1 MALKYFG
8 SNERSASRF
17 PITSNSRDCC
27 TGSNPTLTHA
37 PCRQNCAAIALGGQP
52 VQSRDNVSCNSR
64 LFLPSYPLNHRPQM
78 TPPFRQQCLHDYGG
92 KGLLDESFLFVC
104 GGDENVLHRKKG
116 TENVQ
121 RSTPNIQRS
130 TKKEELTIR
139 GSPQRIG
146 PLADQI
152 VEEPRRRESFE
163 WRIETAPDRFAQRFR
178 P

>member
-78 TPPFRQQCLHDYGG
+78 TPPFGQQCLHDYGG
-92 KGLLDESFLFVC
+92 KGLLDESFLLVC

-121 RSTPNIQRS
+121 RSTSNAQQ
-130 TKKEELTIR
+130 KKRNSQSEVR
-139 GSPQRIG
+139 HG
-146 PLADQI
+146 
-152 VEEPRRRESFE
+152 ESVR
-163 WRIETAPDRFAQRFR
+163 WRIRS
-178 P
+178 